1 MHVNIEE
8 RNRLVV
14 ENLPLVGYLVSDL
27 CARAAHLSRED
38 LASAGSL
45 GLVLAADAYDPTI
58 GVPFGAFARRR
69 ITGALTDELRSLDWA
84 GRGTR
89 KRIKAVQ
96 AVNETLTNALG
107 RKPSTDEIASALG
120 LTREAVEEIIAD
132 EARMV
137 SPLQESAVDSLV
149 AETIAPEEATLAGE
163 QTSYLRAAVESLPEH
178 LRRVITAIY
187 LEGLRVKDV
196 ADELGVTSSAVSQ
209 QRSEAIRLMRDGL
222 AEHYADA
229 PAAVPRSP
237 SARRNAYLETFTEA
251 VRGIRRV
258 GAAPLAAPAASSP
271 AVPHQAP
278 GLEPVAG

>member
-1 MHVNIEE
+1 MNIEE